1 MIDCP
6 MSDLITSNTA
16 FFFLDFFSPKR
27 MNKKKYVD

>member
-16 FFFLDFFSPKR
+16 FFFFWIFFPQK
-27 MNKKKYVD
+27 NEQEEIC